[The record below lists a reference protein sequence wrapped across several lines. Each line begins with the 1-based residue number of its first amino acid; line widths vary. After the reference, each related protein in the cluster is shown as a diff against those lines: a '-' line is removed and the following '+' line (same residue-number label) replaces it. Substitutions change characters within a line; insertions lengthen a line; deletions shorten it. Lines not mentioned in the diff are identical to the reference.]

1 MVFTCV
7 ALLTYHHREFGKM
20 RPIQKTLLAIGALC
34 LVLFVAFLLY
44 RRMGPLPTLTDRDIA
59 GSTAITSQWLEI
71 RPAPVLKAS
80 GKTAFVI
87 LELEGDY
94 TPDFQAQMLRFPDG
108 ALGMPEVQLVDEQG
122 NVFPLHF
129 LMVHH
134 RDRTGSNVMGGA
146 GFGSPDLPADRS
158 YGKVKVRSDMPMKC
172 SKIIWRS

>member
-1 MVFTCV
+1 
-7 ALLTYHHREFGKM
+7 M
-20 RPIQKTLLAIGALC
+20 RPIPKALLSIGALC
-34 LVLFVAFLLY
+34 LVLFVAILLF
-44 RRMGPLPTLTDRDIA
+44 RRTGPLPTLSDRDIA

-71 RPAPVLKAS
+71 KPAPILKPL
-80 GKTAFVI
+80 GKTSFVI

-94 TPDFQAQMLRFPDG
+94 TPDFQAKMLRFPDG

-134 RDRTGSNVMGGA
+134 RDRTGSDVMGGA
-146 GFGSPDLPADRS
+146 GFGTPDLPADRGYS
-158 YGKVKVRSDMPMKC
+158 KVRVRSDKPLKC

>member
-1 MVFTCV
+1 V
-7 ALLTYHHREFGKM
+7 AEKKM
-20 RPIQKTLLAIGALC
+20 RPIQKALLIIFVLC
-34 LVLFVAFLLY
+34 VFVVVSILLY
-44 RRMGPLPTLTDRDIA
+44 RRMGPLPTLTDRDVA
-59 GSTAITSQWLEI
+59 GATAITSQWLEI
-71 RPAPVLKAS
+71 TPVPALKPA
-80 GKTAFVI
+80 GKTSLLI

-108 ALGMPEVQLVDEQG
+108 TLGMPDVQLVDQQG

-146 GFGSPDLPADRS
+146 GFGAPDLPTDRS
-158 YGKVKVRSDMPMKC
+158 YGKVRVRSDKPMKC

>member
-1 MVFTCV
+1 
-7 ALLTYHHREFGKM
+7 M
-20 RPIQKTLLAIGALC
+20 RPNQKTLLALGALF
-34 LVLFVAFLLY
+34 LVLVAVLLVY

-71 RPAPVLKAS
+71 KPTPLLKPS
-80 GKTAFVI
+80 GKTSLVI

-94 TPDFQAQMLRFPDG
+94 TPDFQSQMLRFPDG
-108 ALGMPEVQLVDEQG
+108 ALGMPDVQLVDEQG

-146 GFGSPDLPADRS
+146 GFGTPDLPADRS
-158 YGKVKVRSDMPMKC
+158 YSEVRVRSDKPMKC
-172 SKIIWRS
+172 SKVIWRS